1 MEREPRADK
10 VAVVDE
16 VRERFEG
23 ASAVVLTEYRGINV
37 AAMQQLRRSLREA
50 GGEYKVYKNTL
61 VRLAIAE
68 SDVEGLSE
76 LLVGPTAL
84 AFVDDDAAAV
94 AKALRDFAGTNDK
107 LVIKGALL
115 GDQLIDEAGVRALAD
130 LPSRDQL
137 LAQLAG
143 AFQAPMSKF
152 AALLQAPLTKF
163 AYGMQALIDQGG
175 SADAPAP
182 VADESPAPAADA
194 PAAEADESPAPA
206 ADAPAA
212 EAAAPAADDA
222 PAEEAAEA
230 AADVATEESED

>member
-23 ASAVVLTEYRGINV
+23 ASAVMLTEYRGIDV
-37 AAMQQLRRSLREA
+37 SSMQQLRRALTEA

-61 VRLAIAE
+61 VRLAVAE
-68 SDVEGLSE
+68 RGVEGLE
-76 LLVGPTAL
+76 EMLVGPTAL

-94 AKALRDFAGTNDK
+94 AKALREFAGSNDN

-115 GDQLIDEAGVRALAD
+115 GDQLIDEAGVKALAD

-163 AYGMQALIDQGG
+163 AYAMQALIDDGG
-175 SADAPAP
+175 AGTADAAADAAPAP
-182 VADESPAPAADA
+182 
-194 PAAEADESPAPA
+194 AEE
-206 ADAPAA
+206 
-212 EAAAPAADDA
+212 A
-222 PAEEAAEA
+222 PAEEAAPAEDAAPAEEAVAEAPESEEAAPAEEA
-230 AADVATEESED
+230 AAADDNSAED

>member
-23 ASAVVLTEYRGINV
+23 ASAVMLTEYRGIDV
-37 AAMQQLRRSLREA
+37 SSMQQLRRALTEA

-61 VRLAIAE
+61 VRLAVAE
-68 SDVEGLSE
+68 RGVEGLE
-76 LLVGPTAL
+76 EMLVGPTAL

-94 AKALRDFAGTNDK
+94 AKALREFAGSNDK

-115 GDQLIDEAGVRALAD
+115 GGQLIDEAGVKALAD

-163 AYGMQALIDQGG
+163 AYAMQALIDDGG
-175 SADAPAP
+175 AGTADAAADAAPAP
-182 VADESPAPAADA
+182 
-194 PAAEADESPAPA
+194 AEE
-206 ADAPAA
+206 
-212 EAAAPAADDA
+212 A
-222 PAEEAAEA
+222 PAEEAAPAEDAAPAEEAVAEAPESEEAAPAEEA
-230 AADVATEESED
+230 AAADDNSAED

>member
-23 ASAVVLTEYRGINV
+23 ASAVMLTEYRGINV
-37 AAMQQLRRSLREA
+37 SSMQDLRRALTEA
-50 GGEYKVYKNTL
+50 GGDYKVYKNTL
-61 VRLAIAE
+61 VRLAVAE
-68 SDVEGLSE
+68 RGVEGLE
-76 LLVGPTAL
+76 EMLVGPTAL

-94 AKALRDFAGTNDK
+94 AKALRDFAGSNDK
-107 LVIKGALL
+107 LVIKGAVL

-130 LPSRDQL
+130 LPSREQL
-137 LAQLAG
+137 LAQIAG

-163 AYGMQALIDQGG
+163 AYAMQALIDEGG
-175 SADAPAP
+175 ASGA
-182 VADESPAPAADA
+182 A
-194 PAAEADESPAPA
+194 PAAE
-206 ADAPAA
+206 
-212 EAAAPAADDA
+212 EAAA

-230 AADVATEESED
+230 PAEEASAAEAPESEEAAPAEEAVESED